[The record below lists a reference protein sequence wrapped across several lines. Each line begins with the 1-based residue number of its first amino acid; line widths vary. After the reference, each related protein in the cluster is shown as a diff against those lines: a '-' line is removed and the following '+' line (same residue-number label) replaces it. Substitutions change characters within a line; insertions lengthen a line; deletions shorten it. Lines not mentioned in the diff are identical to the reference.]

1 MAIKK
6 LNSSPTTYRY
16 HLNMSSEFQHTNPAV
31 NTFVNC
37 LLSRD
42 TIPNR
47 AQLILMSGVALND
60 VELINRAIEID
71 PTVAAQPVRNSVLA
85 QIDVFF
91 FPITGIRFAA
101 PPAAPPA
108 AAVPAAASP
117 PTAPD

>member
-1 MAIKK
+1 M
-6 LNSSPTTYRY
+6 SP
-16 HLNMSSEFQHTNPAV
+16 EFQHTNPAV

-37 LLSRD
+37 LLRRD
-42 TIPNR
+42 TIPNH

-60 VELINRAIEID
+60 VELIKRAIEID
-71 PTVAAQPVRNSVLA
+71 PTVAAQPILNSVLA

-101 PPAAPPA
+101 PPAA
-108 AAVPAAASP
+108 ASP